1 VEKKLQ
7 FYLRRLQGITGI
19 FPLGYFLYFHLKD
32 GESFSSRGFIFSL
45 IFLWLPLLFHS
56 IYGLYITYES
66 GMNICCYRYLR
77 NFMYYLQRW
86 SGLFIILFLSYH
98 IYIMNFGTFK
108 SSITNEFF
116 LFALVIISIFHFSN
130 GIFGFLVDYGIT
142 VGDKAQ
148 KVAVLLSFMTFIFFG
163 VYGAIKFFNFVG

>member
-1 VEKKLQ
+1 
-7 FYLRRLQGITGI
+7 
-19 FPLGYFLYFHLKD
+19 
-32 GESFSSRGFIFSL
+32 
-45 IFLWLPLLFHS
+45 
-56 IYGLYITYES
+56 
-66 GMNICCYRYLR
+66 
-77 NFMYYLQRW
+77 
-86 SGLFIILFLSYH
+86 
-98 IYIMNFGTFK
+98 MNFGTFK